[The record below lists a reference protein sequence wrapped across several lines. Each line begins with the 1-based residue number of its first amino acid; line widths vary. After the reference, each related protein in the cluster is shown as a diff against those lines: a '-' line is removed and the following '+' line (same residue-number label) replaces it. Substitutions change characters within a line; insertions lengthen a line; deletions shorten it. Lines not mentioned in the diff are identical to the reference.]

1 MTTRHDYYK
10 KLGYNDQQLA
20 RIRLTAA
27 DMKKFARAAHP
38 AQVSF
43 EEWARVANVLTE
55 NMTAT
60 KGTL

>member
-20 RIRLTAA
+20 RIRLTTA

-43 EEWARVANVLTE
+43 EEWARVANVITE